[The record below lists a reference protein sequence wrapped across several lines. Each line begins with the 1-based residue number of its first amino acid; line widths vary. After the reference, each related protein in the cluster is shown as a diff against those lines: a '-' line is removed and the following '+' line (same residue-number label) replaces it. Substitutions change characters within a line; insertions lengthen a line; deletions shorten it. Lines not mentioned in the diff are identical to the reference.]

1 MSTTALTLVNS
12 VLARLR
18 ENQVNSSTF
27 SNAYPQLVL
36 KFVNEAKQEV
46 EDAWNWTC
54 LRQTKTVTTAG
65 GTSLYTVTG
74 AGQRYRFYDPR
85 KVIWNATNRTWVV
98 PWPQGQFEEAVQTY
112 TVNQQ
117 IPNWYRLIS
126 IDSAGD
132 PKLELYPTPD
142 AVYSLKLG
150 LVVPEV
156 DLAANTDTFVVAPLP
171 VELGAWA
178 RAISERGEDGGT
190 GTAEQWQ
197 MYRTCLSDY
206 ISMDAQHVED
216 EIVWEVV

>member
-1 MSTTALTLVNS
+1 MSTTALTVVNS

-18 ENQVNSSTF
+18 ESQVNASTF
-27 SNAYPQLVL
+27 SNTYPQLVL
-36 KFVNEAKQEV
+36 KFVNETMREV
-46 EDAWNWTC
+46 EDSWNWTM
-54 LRQTKTVTTAG
+54 LRQTKTVNTVG

-117 IPNWYRLIS
+117 IPNWYRLLS
-126 IDSAGD
+126 IDTAGD

-142 AVYSLKLG
+142 GVYALKLG
-150 LVVPEV
+150 LVIPEA
-156 DLAANTDTFVVAPLP
+156 DLSASTDTFNIPALLL
-171 VELGAWA
+171 ELGAWA

-197 MYRTCLSDY
+197 MYRSALSDY
-206 ISMDAQHVED
+206 IAMDAQHVED
-216 EIVWEVV
+216 EIVWEVC